1 MATPP
6 EVECTDEDGQVL
18 NVRLPKQL
26 VEAIELFRLASGR
39 RRGEIVAG
47 AIRTYLADPRQHDT
61 VQAFL
66 RSAFDARHD
75 LGYHLR
81 PHRE

>member
-6 EVECTDEDGQVL
+6 EIGCTDEDGQL
-18 NVRLPKQL
+18 LTVRLPKQL
-26 VEAIELFRLASGR
+26 VEAIELLRLASGR

-47 AIRTYLADPRQHDT
+47 AIRTYLADQRQHDT

-66 RSAFDARHD
+66 RSAFGARHD
-75 LGYHLR
+75 LGTVPR
-81 PHRE
+81 PRSR